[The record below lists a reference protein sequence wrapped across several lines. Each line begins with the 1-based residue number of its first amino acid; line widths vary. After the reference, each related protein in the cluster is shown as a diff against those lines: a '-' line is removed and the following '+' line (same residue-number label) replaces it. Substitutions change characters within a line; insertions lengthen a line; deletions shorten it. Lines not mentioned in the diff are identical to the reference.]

1 MVFLGNSP
9 NGEDKHISR
18 KNKNVHK
25 IFKRGNKLKD
35 LVENTYMLHS
45 SPRLKKITE
54 IFTNGCFGHKI
65 VKEMDIHS
73 DRQYGSQGRMQCT
86 ENCKCAKEA
95 MKRRP
100 RPWQLQQTPS

>member
-25 IFKRGNKLKD
+25 NLKRGNKLKD

-45 SPRLKKITE
+45 SPRLKNFTE
-54 IFTNGCFGHKI
+54 ILTNGCF
-65 VKEMDIHS
+65 VADNMDRK
-73 DRQYGSQGRMQCT
+73 DVCNALKTVNVLR
-86 ENCKCAKEA
+86 K
-95 MKRRP
+95 
-100 RPWQLQQTPS
+100 L

>member
-25 IFKRGNKLKD
+25 NFKRGNKLKD

-54 IFTNGCFGHKI
+54 ILTNGCFGHKI

-73 DRQYGSQGRMQCT
+73 DRQYGLQGRMQCT
-86 ENCKCAKEA
+86 ENCKCA
-95 MKRRP
+95 
-100 RPWQLQQTPS
+100 